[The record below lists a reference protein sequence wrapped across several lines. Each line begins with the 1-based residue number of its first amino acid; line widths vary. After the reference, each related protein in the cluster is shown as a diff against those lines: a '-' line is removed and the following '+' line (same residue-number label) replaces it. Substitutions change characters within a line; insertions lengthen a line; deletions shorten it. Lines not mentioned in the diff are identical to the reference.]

1 MTRGNCTNFLT
12 REVAGDS
19 SLQMIMRIVKSIRN
33 KCKENITAAAAA
45 AAAVVEL
52 LFLTQN
58 DRLFPQAK

>member
-45 AAAVVEL
+45 VVEL

>member
-19 SLQMIMRIVKSIRN
+19 SLQMIMRIVKSIGN
-33 KCKENITAAAAA
+33 KCKENITA

>member
-19 SLQMIMRIVKSIRN
+19 SLQMIMRIVKSIGN
-33 KCKENITAAAAA
+33 KCKENIT
-45 AAAVVEL
+45 AAVVEL

>member
-45 AAAVVEL
+45 AVVEL

>member
-33 KCKENITAAAAA
+33 KCKENITAAAA
-45 AAAVVEL
+45 VVEL